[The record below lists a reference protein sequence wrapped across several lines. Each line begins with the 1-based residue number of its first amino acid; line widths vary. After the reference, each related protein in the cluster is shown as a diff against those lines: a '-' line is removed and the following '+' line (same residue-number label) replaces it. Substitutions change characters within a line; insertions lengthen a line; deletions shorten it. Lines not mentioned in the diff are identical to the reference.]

1 MVDLEGLGYL
11 VRDAREAKRIN
22 GKKMSQKMLGDLVG
36 WSSASVSL
44 FERGLYKRPQV
55 DRLRKLAEVLEIP
68 PSELLEKAGIKLDDV
83 DSVALQWIL
92 DQLDEE
98 NTERLVGLGH
108 VLLQVQ
114 LRQLQREGRK
124 AARPSPRK

>member
-44 FERGLYKRPQV
+44 FERGLYLRPQV

-68 PSELLEKAGIKLDDV
+68 PGELLEKAGITLDDV
-83 DSVALQWIL
+83 DSVTLQWIL

-98 NTERLVGLGH
+98 NAERLVELGH
-108 VLLQVQ
+108 GLLRVQ
-114 LRQLQREGRK
+114 LRRLQREARK
-124 AARPSPRK
+124 SARPSPRK

>member
-44 FERGLYKRPQV
+44 FERGLYLRPQV

-68 PSELLEKAGIKLDDV
+68 PGEMLEKAGIKLDDV

-114 LRQLQREGRK
+114 LRRLQREGRK

>member
-44 FERGLYKRPQV
+44 FERGLYLRPQV

-68 PSELLEKAGIKLDDV
+68 PGELLEKAGIKLDDV
-83 DSVALQWIL
+83 ASVTLRWIL